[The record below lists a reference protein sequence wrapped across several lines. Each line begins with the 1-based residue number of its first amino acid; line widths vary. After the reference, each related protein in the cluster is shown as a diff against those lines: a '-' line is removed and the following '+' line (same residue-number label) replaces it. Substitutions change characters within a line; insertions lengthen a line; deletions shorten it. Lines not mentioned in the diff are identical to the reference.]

1 MNHYDHIY
9 IDGTWVPSESSALIP
24 VINPATETVV
34 AGVPAGTAG
43 DADRAVAAA
52 RHAFESWSAVPPAER
67 AKYLTAIS
75 DVLTTRAEQ
84 LTELISAELGM
95 PLKQTAAFQ
104 VHGAITKIAA
114 YVEAA
119 EGYAWEERS
128 DRATVVRQPV
138 GVVVAITPW
147 NAPLSIAL
155 DKVMPALLAGCT
167 VILKPS
173 EVTPLNAWVLAEAI
187 HEAGLPAGVFN
198 LVSGDGAGA
207 GEALVDHPDVDMISF
222 TGSTGAGTRI
232 ATLAA
237 GRSARVL
244 LEMGGK
250 SASIVLPDGDLEQ
263 ALKTSVLT
271 CFANSGQIC
280 TAPTR
285 LLVDR
290 TRYQQAVES
299 VKLIAEQITV
309 GDPGTDVDL
318 GPLVSAAQRDR
329 VRDYI
334 EKGISEGARLVTGGP
349 QPPDGLTTG
358 FFVRPTVFADVTNSM
373 TIAQQEIFG
382 PVLSIIAYDDE
393 EDAVRIAN
401 DSHYGLSAMVWS
413 SDVNHAHRIARRL
426 RTGAVRI
433 NGHKAGHDA
442 PAGGFKRSGI
452 GRTNGRFGL
461 DEYIEIQTI
470 ADEEQ
475 SK

>member
-1 MNHYDHIY
+1 
-9 IDGTWVPSESSALIP
+9 
-24 VINPATETVV
+24 
-34 AGVPAGTAG
+34 
-43 DADRAVAAA
+43 
-52 RHAFESWSAVPPAER
+52 
-67 AKYLTAIS
+67 
-75 DVLTTRAEQ
+75 
-84 LTELISAELGM
+84 
-95 PLKQTAAFQ
+95 
-104 VHGAITKIAA
+104 
-114 YVEAA
+114 
-119 EGYAWEERS
+119 
-128 DRATVVRQPV
+128 
-138 GVVVAITPW
+138 
-147 NAPLSIAL
+147 
-155 DKVMPALLAGCT
+155 
-167 VILKPS
+167 
-173 EVTPLNAWVLAEAI
+173 
-187 HEAGLPAGVFN
+187 
-198 LVSGDGAGA
+198 
-207 GEALVDHPDVDMISF
+207 
-222 TGSTGAGTRI
+222 
-232 ATLAA
+232 
-237 GRSARVL
+237 
-244 LEMGGK
+244 MGGK

-263 ALKTSVLT
+263 ALKTSVMT

-401 DSHYGLSAMVWS
+401 DSHFGLSAMVWS